1 MRALLPLAAAAL
13 LLAACAGA
21 DGAPSPATVTLT
33 VEDAEGRA
41 VATLTAELA
50 ATPAERQRG
59 LMFRQSL
66 GEDEAML
73 FVYPVEA
80 RGAFWMK
87 DTPIPLTIAFLAADG
102 RVLEL
107 IDGRPFDETRLQPAT
122 PYRHALEVNAGWFAR
137 RGLGEGA
144 RVVLPPDLPSGE

>member
-1 MRALLPLAAAAL
+1 MRATLPLAAAVL

-73 FVYPVEA
+73 FVYPTEA

-107 IDGRPFDETRLQPAT
+107 IDGRPFDETHLQPDA

-144 RVVLPPDLPSGE
+144 RVVLPPDLPPGE

>member
-1 MRALLPLAAAAL
+1 MRATLPLAAAVL
-13 LLAACAGA
+13 LLAACAGS

-73 FVYPVEA
+73 FVYPAEA

-107 IDGRPFDETRLQPAT
+107 IDGRPFDETRLQPDA

-144 RVVLPPDLPSGE
+144 RVVLPPDLPPGE

>member
-66 GEDEAML
+66 GEDDAML

-107 IDGRPFDETRLQPAT
+107 IDGRPFDETRLQPDA

-137 RGLGEGA
+137 RGMGEGA
-144 RVVLPPDLPSGE
+144 RVVLPPDLPPGE

>member
-1 MRALLPLAAAAL
+1 MRATLPLAAAVL

-21 DGAPSPATVTLT
+21 DGAPSPATVALT

-80 RGAFWMK
+80 RGTFWMK

-107 IDGRPFDETRLQPAT
+107 IDGRPFDETRLQPDA

-144 RVVLPPDLPSGE
+144 RVVLPPDLPPGE

>member
-1 MRALLPLAAAAL
+1 MRATLPLAAAVL

-73 FVYPVEA
+73 FVYPAEA
-80 RGAFWMK
+80 WGAFWMK

-102 RVLEL
+102 RVLEM
-107 IDGRPFDETRLQPAT
+107 IDGRPFDETRLQPDA
-122 PYRHALEVNAGWFAR
+122 PYRHVLEVNAGWFAR
-137 RGLGEGA
+137 RGLAEGA
-144 RVVLPPDLPSGE
+144 RVVLPPDLPPGE